1 MNLWRKKEL
10 LKAFESMSDMWIL
23 IEIIIV
29 HYMESQ
35 LPLPLVPPYADV
47 NQAVSFYYIDVKVKP
62 CAQWCGHN
70 F

>member
-35 LPLPLVPPYADV
+35 LPPPVGTPL
-47 NQAVSFYYIDVKVKP
+47 S
-62 CAQWCGHN
+62 
-70 F
+70 